1 MQCVILAGGLGTR
14 MWPETRLV
22 PKTLL
27 PVGDHPFAHW
37 QLSWLAAS
45 GVTSVVYCIGH
56 LGAAVASYVG
66 NGRAW
71 GLDVRYSDE
80 GATRLGTA
88 GAVRHACATVGLDD
102 SFLVLYGDSWLQI
115 DPGDVLRHAGTR
127 PERALMTVY
136 ANGDRWDASNVVFDG
151 TRVRRY
157 AKGLAVPPP
166 EMTWI
171 DYGLSVLDRDL
182 VLDHVPD
189 RGEADLS
196 DLWTTLADQDD
207 LAGYVATERFYEI
220 GSPSGRAELDALLTV
235 IPA

>member
-1 MQCVILAGGLGTR
+1 

-27 PVGDHPFAHW
+27 PVGHRPFAHW

-56 LGAAVASYVG
+56 LGDAVASYVG
-66 NGRAW
+66 DGRAW

-88 GAVRHACATVGLDD
+88 GALRDACATVGLDE

-115 DPGDVLRHAGTR
+115 DLRDVLRHAGSR

-136 ANGDRWDASNVVFDG
+136 ANGDRW
-151 TRVRRY
+151 
-157 AKGLAVPPP
+157 
-166 EMTWI
+166 
-171 DYGLSVLDRDL
+171 
-182 VLDHVPD
+182 
-189 RGEADLS
+189 
-196 DLWTTLADQDD
+196 
-207 LAGYVATERFYEI
+207 
-220 GSPSGRAELDALLTV
+220 
-235 IPA
+235 